1 MWPRF
6 SRETP
11 NCYLM
16 NLTHS
21 VKAMMLSPFWV
32 SHTQGFDEINESK
45 EAVPRIGGELRNF
58 SVSDYTVT

>member
-21 VKAMMLSPFWV
+21 VKAMMLSPF
-32 SHTQGFDEINESK
+32 
-45 EAVPRIGGELRNF
+45 
-58 SVSDYTVT
+58 